1 MPKQEIDAVELF
13 DLALSIV
20 GLVLTEGDQK
30 VSELA
35 SRFDVSEKVVLKAV
49 RAITDS
55 EDLTKCVT
63 HFHLNFE
70 ELEDGWVSFT
80 KGSTN
85 LEGPPAL
92 SKRQL
97 SSIAIGLDYL
107 ASLPQFSSN
116 RALHELRQA
125 LKNAGP
131 VPVTSIASNRL
142 TELLQQLH
150 DAIDAGKTISCD
162 YRNQKGEQTNRKIDP
177 LLIELRGKKHYLRGW
192 CHINQAV
199 RSFRL
204 DRIQNISIT
213 ISDISKQARSA
224 TIPDEVFGGSVDEQV
239 IKIAAEPEAA
249 EIFWNFPVAS
259 EPILENGRWI
269 GKIRVGS
276 LTGLPRHIVRFG
288 GMVEV
293 LEPKQARELVR
304 EFAMQTLSQPAV
316 KDEE

>member
-1 MPKQEIDAVELF
+1 MPKQEIDAAELF

-20 GLVLTEGDQK
+20 GLVLAEGDQR

-35 SRFDVSEKVVLKAV
+35 ERFEVSEKVVLKAV

-70 ELEDGWVSFT
+70 ELEDGWVSFS

-85 LEGPPAL
+85 LDGPPTL

-131 VPVTSIASNRL
+131 VPVTSIAASRL
-142 TELLQQLH
+142 SSILQQLQ
-150 DAIDAGKTISCD
+150 DAIEVGKTISCD
-162 YRNQKGEQTNRKIDP
+162 YRNQKGEQAKRLIDP
-177 LLIELRGKKHYLRGW
+177 LVIELRGKKHYLRGW

-204 DRIQNISIT
+204 DRILNIEIT
-213 ISDISKQARSA
+213 DDDISPAARSA
-224 TIPDEVFGGSVDEQV
+224 TIPDEVFGGSVDEQE

-249 EIFWNFPVAS
+249 EIFWNFPVAT
-259 EPILENGRWI
+259 EPTLENGRWV

-276 LTGLPRHIVRFG
+276 LSGLPRHIVRFG

-293 LEPKQARELVR
+293 LEPKSARALVR
-304 EFAMQTLSQPAV
+304 EFAQQTLNQPQV
-316 KDEE
+316 QDEE

>member
-1 MPKQEIDAVELF
+1 MPKQEIDAAELF

-20 GLVLTEGDQK
+20 GLVLSEGDQK

-70 ELEDGWVSFT
+70 EFEDGWVSFA
-80 KGSTN
+80 KGNTN
-85 LEGPPAL
+85 LDGPPAL

-116 RALHELRQA
+116 RALHDLRQA

-142 TELLQQLH
+142 TELLQRMQS
-150 DAIDAGKTISCD
+150 GKTISCD
-162 YRNQKGEQTNRKIDP
+162 YRNQKGEQANRKIDP

-192 CHINQAV
+192 CHVNQAV

-213 ISDISKQARSA
+213 SEDISKEARTA
-224 TIPDEVFGGSVDEQV
+224 TIPEDVFGGSVDEQI

-249 EIFWNFPVAS
+249 EIFWNFPVAA
-259 EPILENGRWI
+259 EPTLENGRWI

-276 LTGLPRHIVRFG
+276 LAGLPRHIVRFG

-293 LEPKQARELVR
+293 LEPKSARVLVR
-304 EFAMQTLSQPAV
+304 EFALQTLSQPEV
-316 KDEE
+316 EDEE

>member
-1 MPKQEIDAVELF
+1 MPKQEIDAAELF
-13 DLALSIV
+13 DLSLSIV
-20 GLVLTEGDQK
+20 GLVLADGDQK
-30 VSELA
+30 VSDLA
-35 SRFDVSEKVVLKAV
+35 LRFDVSEKVILKAV

-70 ELEDGWVSFT
+70 ELEDGWVSFA

-85 LEGPPAL
+85 LDGPPAL

-116 RALHELRQA
+116 GALHSLRQA

-142 TELLQQLH
+142 SEILQQIH
-150 DAIDAGKTISCD
+150 EAIDAGKAINCE
-162 YRNQKGEQTNRKIDP
+162 YRNQKGEQANRRIDP

-192 CHINQAV
+192 CHVNQAV

-204 DRIQNISIT
+204 DRIQNITIT
-213 ISDISKQARSA
+213 DDQISKQAKSA
-224 TIPDEVFGGSVDEQV
+224 TIPEEVFGGSVDEQE

-249 EIFWNFPVAS
+249 EIFWNFPVS
-259 EPILENGRWI
+259 GEPTLENGRWV

-276 LTGLPRHIVRFG
+276 LVGLPRHIVRFG

-293 LEPKQARELVR
+293 LEPKSARAMVR
-304 EFAMQTLSQPAV
+304 DFALQTLNRPEVQ
-316 KDEE
+316 DEE

>member
-1 MPKQEIDAVELF
+1 MPKQEIDAAELF
-13 DLALSIV
+13 DLSLSIV
-20 GLVLTEGDQK
+20 GLVLADGDQK
-30 VSELA
+30 VSDLA
-35 SRFDVSEKVVLKAV
+35 LRFDVSEKVILKAV

-70 ELEDGWVSFT
+70 ELEDGWVSFA

-85 LEGPPAL
+85 LDGPPAL

-116 RALHELRQA
+116 GALHALRQA

-142 TELLQQLH
+142 SEILQLIH
-150 DAIDAGKTISCD
+150 EAIDAGKAINCE
-162 YRNQKGEQTNRKIDP
+162 YRNQKGEQANRRIDP

-192 CHINQAV
+192 CHVNQAV

-204 DRIQNISIT
+204 DRIQNITIT
-213 ISDISKQARSA
+213 DDQISKQAKSA
-224 TIPDEVFGGSVDEQV
+224 TIPEEVFGGSVDEQE

-249 EIFWNFPVAS
+249 EIFWNFPVS
-259 EPILENGRWI
+259 GEPTLESGRWV

-293 LEPKQARELVR
+293 LEPKSARAMVR
-304 EFAMQTLSQPAV
+304 EFAMQTLNRPEVQ
-316 KDEE
+316 DEE

>member
-1 MPKQEIDAVELF
+1 MPKQEIDAAELF
-13 DLALSIV
+13 DLSLSIV
-20 GLVLTEGDQK
+20 GLVLADGDQK
-30 VSELA
+30 VSDLA
-35 SRFDVSEKVVLKAV
+35 LRFDVSEKVILKAV

-70 ELEDGWVSFT
+70 ELEDGWVSFA

-85 LEGPPAL
+85 LDGPPAL

-116 RALHELRQA
+116 GALHALRQA

-142 TELLQQLH
+142 SEILQQIH
-150 DAIDAGKTISCD
+150 EAIDAGKAINCE
-162 YRNQKGEQTNRKIDP
+162 YRNQKGEQANRRIDP

-192 CHINQAV
+192 CHVNQAV

-204 DRIQNISIT
+204 DRIQNITIT
-213 ISDISKQARSA
+213 DDQISKQAKSA
-224 TIPDEVFGGSVDEQV
+224 TIPEEVFGGSVDEQE

-249 EIFWNFPVAS
+249 EIFWNFPVS
-259 EPILENGRWI
+259 GEPTLESGRWV

-293 LEPKQARELVR
+293 LEPKSARAMVR
-304 EFAMQTLSQPAV
+304 DFALQTLNRPEVQ
-316 KDEE
+316 DEE

>member
-1 MPKQEIDAVELF
+1 MPKQEIDASELF

-20 GLVLTEGDQK
+20 GLVLTDGDQK
-30 VSELA
+30 VADLA

-49 RAITDS
+49 HAITDS

-70 ELEDGWVSFT
+70 ELEDGWVSFA
-80 KGSTN
+80 KGITN
-85 LEGPPAL
+85 LDGPPAL

-107 ASLPQFSSN
+107 ASLPQFNSN
-116 RALHELRQA
+116 KALHDLRQA

-131 VPVTSIASNRL
+131 VPVTSIAATRL
-142 TELLQQLH
+142 TEILNQLH
-150 DAIDAGKTISCD
+150 TAIDSGYSIECE
-162 YRNQKGEQTNRKIDP
+162 YRNQKGEQASRKIDP

-192 CHINQAV
+192 CHINKAV

-204 DRIQNISIT
+204 DRIQNILIT
-213 ISDISKQARSA
+213 NEKITEEAKSA
-224 TIPDEVFGGSVDEQV
+224 TIPDEVFGASNDEQI
-239 IKIAAEPEAA
+239 IKIAADPEAA
-249 EIFWNFPVAS
+249 EIFWNFPIAA
-259 EPILENGRWI
+259 EPKLENGRWV
-269 GKIRVGS
+269 GKIRAGS

-293 LEPKQARELVR
+293 LEPKAARELVR
-304 EFAMQTLSQPAV
+304 EFALQTLKKPDLQDA
-316 KDEE
+316 E

>member
-1 MPKQEIDAVELF
+1 MPKQEIDAAELF
-13 DLALSIV
+13 DRSLSIV
-20 GLVLTEGDQK
+20 GLVLADGDQK
-30 VSELA
+30 VSDLA
-35 SRFDVSEKVVLKAV
+35 LRFDVSEKVILKAV

-70 ELEDGWVSFT
+70 ELEDGWVSFA

-85 LEGPPAL
+85 LDGPPAL

-97 SSIAIGLDYL
+97 SSIAIGLDFL

-116 RALHELRQA
+116 GALHALRQA

-142 TELLQQLH
+142 SEILQQIH
-150 DAIDAGKTISCD
+150 EAIDAGKAINCE
-162 YRNQKGEQTNRKIDP
+162 YRNQKGEQANRRIDP

-192 CHINQAV
+192 CHVNQAV

-204 DRIQNISIT
+204 DRIQNITIT
-213 ISDISKQARSA
+213 DDQISKQAKSA
-224 TIPDEVFGGSVDEQV
+224 TIPEEVFGGSVDEQE

-249 EIFWNFPVAS
+249 EIFWNFPVS
-259 EPILENGRWI
+259 GEPTLESGRWV

-293 LEPKQARELVR
+293 LEPKSARAMVR
-304 EFAMQTLSQPAV
+304 DFALQTLNRPEVQ
-316 KDEE
+316 DEE

>member
-1 MPKQEIDAVELF
+1 MPKQEIDAAELF

-20 GLVLTEGDQK
+20 GLVLSDGDQK

-35 SRFDVSEKVVLKAV
+35 SRFDVSEKVILKAV

-63 HFHLNFE
+63 HFHLNFD
-70 ELEDGWVSFT
+70 ELEDGWVSFA

-85 LEGPPAL
+85 LDGPPAL

-97 SSIAIGLDYL
+97 SAIAIGLDYL
-107 ASLPQFSSN
+107 ASLPQFASN
-116 RALHELRQA
+116 KALHELRQA

-142 TELLQQLH
+142 TEILQQLH
-150 DAIDAGKTISCD
+150 DAIENGKTISCD
-162 YRNQKGEQTNRKIDP
+162 YRNQKGEQANRRIDP

-192 CHINQAV
+192 CHVNQAV

-204 DRIQNISIT
+204 DRIQNIAIT
-213 ISDISKQARSA
+213 QDDITKQARTA
-224 TIPDEVFGGSVDEQV
+224 TIPEEVFGGSVDEQE
-239 IKIAAEPEAA
+239 IKIAAEPEAS
-249 EIFWNFPVAS
+249 EIFWNFPVAV
-259 EPILENGRWI
+259 EPVLEGGRWV

-276 LTGLPRHIVRFG
+276 IAGLPRHIVRFG

-293 LEPKQARELVR
+293 LEPKSAREIVR
-304 EFAMQTLSQPAV
+304 DFALETLNRPEV

>member
-1 MPKQEIDAVELF
+1 MPKQEIDAAELF
-13 DLALSIV
+13 DLSLSIV
-20 GLVLTEGDQK
+20 GLVLADGDQK
-30 VSELA
+30 VSDLA
-35 SRFDVSEKVVLKAV
+35 LRFDVSEKVILKAV

-70 ELEDGWVSFT
+70 ELEDGWVSFA
-80 KGSTN
+80 KGGTN
-85 LEGPPAL
+85 LDGPPAL

-116 RALHELRQA
+116 GALHALRQA

-142 TELLQQLH
+142 SEILQQIH
-150 DAIDAGKTISCD
+150 EAIDAGKAINCE
-162 YRNQKGEQTNRKIDP
+162 YRNQKGEQANRRIDP

-192 CHINQAV
+192 CHVNQAV

-204 DRIQNISIT
+204 DRIQNITIT
-213 ISDISKQARSA
+213 DDQISKQAKSA
-224 TIPDEVFGGSVDEQV
+224 TIPEEVFGGSVDEQE

-249 EIFWNFPVAS
+249 EIFWNFPVS
-259 EPILENGRWI
+259 GEPTLESGRWV

-293 LEPKQARELVR
+293 LEPKSARAMVR
-304 EFAMQTLSQPAV
+304 DFALQTLNRPEVQ
-316 KDEE
+316 DEE

>member
-1 MPKQEIDAVELF
+1 MPKQEIDAAELF
-13 DLALSIV
+13 DLSLSIV
-20 GLVLTEGDQK
+20 GLVMADGDQK
-30 VSELA
+30 VSDLA
-35 SRFDVSEKVVLKAV
+35 LRFDVSEKVILKAV

-70 ELEDGWVSFT
+70 ELEDGWVSFA

-85 LEGPPAL
+85 LDGPPAL

-116 RALHELRQA
+116 GALHALRQA

-142 TELLQQLH
+142 SEILQQIH
-150 DAIDAGKTISCD
+150 EAIDAGKAINCE
-162 YRNQKGEQTNRKIDP
+162 YRNQKGEQANRRIDP

-192 CHINQAV
+192 CHVNQAV

-204 DRIQNISIT
+204 DRIQNITIT
-213 ISDISKQARSA
+213 DDQISKQAKSA
-224 TIPDEVFGGSVDEQV
+224 TIPEEVFGGSVDEQE

-249 EIFWNFPVAS
+249 EIFWNFPVS
-259 EPILENGRWI
+259 GEPTLESGRWV

-293 LEPKQARELVR
+293 LEPKSARAMVR
-304 EFAMQTLSQPAV
+304 DFALQTLNRPEVQ
-316 KDEE
+316 DEE

>member
-1 MPKQEIDAVELF
+1 MPKQEIDAAELF
-13 DLALSIV
+13 DLSLSIV
-20 GLVLTEGDQK
+20 GLVLADGDQK
-30 VSELA
+30 VSDLA
-35 SRFDVSEKVVLKAV
+35 LRFDVSEKVILKAV

-70 ELEDGWVSFT
+70 ELEDGWVSFA

-85 LEGPPAL
+85 LDGPPAL

-116 RALHELRQA
+116 GALHSLRQA

-142 TELLQQLH
+142 SEILQQIH
-150 DAIDAGKTISCD
+150 EAIDAGKAINCE
-162 YRNQKGEQTNRKIDP
+162 YRNQKGEQANRRIDP

-204 DRIQNISIT
+204 DRIQNIIIT
-213 ISDISKQARSA
+213 DEDISQQGRSA
-224 TIPDEVFGGSVDEQV
+224 PIPEDVFGGSVDEQE

-249 EIFWNFPVAS
+249 EIFWNFPVS
-259 EPILENGRWI
+259 GEPTLESGRWV

-293 LEPKQARELVR
+293 LEPKSARAMVR
-304 EFAMQTLSQPAV
+304 DFALQTLNRPEVQ
-316 KDEE
+316 DEE

>member
-1 MPKQEIDAVELF
+1 MPKQEIDAAELF
-13 DLALSIV
+13 DLSLSIV
-20 GLVLTEGDQK
+20 GLVLADGDQK
-30 VSELA
+30 VSDLA
-35 SRFDVSEKVVLKAV
+35 NRFDVSEKAILKAV

-70 ELEDGWVSFT
+70 ELEDGWVSFA

-85 LEGPPAL
+85 LDGPPAL

-116 RALHELRQA
+116 GALHALRQA

-142 TELLQQLH
+142 SEILQQIH
-150 DAIDAGKTISCD
+150 EAIDAGKAINCE
-162 YRNQKGEQTNRKIDP
+162 YRNQKGEQANRRIDP

-192 CHINQAV
+192 CHINKAV

-204 DRIQNISIT
+204 DRIQNITIT
-213 ISDISKQARSA
+213 DDQISKQAKSA
-224 TIPDEVFGGSVDEQV
+224 TIPEEVFGGSVDEQE

-249 EIFWNFPVAS
+249 EIFWNFPVS
-259 EPILENGRWI
+259 GEPTLESGRWV

-293 LEPKQARELVR
+293 LEPKSARAMVR
-304 EFAMQTLSQPAV
+304 DFALQTLNRPEVQ
-316 KDEE
+316 DEE

>member
-1 MPKQEIDAVELF
+1 MPKQEIDAAELF

-20 GLVLTEGDQK
+20 GLVLAEGDQR
-30 VSELA
+30 VSDLA
-35 SRFDVSEKVVLKAV
+35 ARFDVSEKVIMKAV

-70 ELEDGWVSFT
+70 EFEDGWVSFA
-80 KGSTN
+80 KGSTS
-85 LEGPPAL
+85 LDGPPAL

-116 RALHELRQA
+116 AALHSLRQA

-131 VPVTSIASNRL
+131 VPVTSIASNRI
-142 TELLQQLH
+142 TEILQQLH
-150 DAIDAGKTISCD
+150 EAIDQGKAISCD
-162 YRNQKGEQTNRKIDP
+162 YRNQKGEQANRRIDP

-192 CHINQAV
+192 CHVNQAV

-213 ISDISKQARSA
+213 HDEISEQAKSA
-224 TIPDEVFGGSVDEQV
+224 TIPEEVFGGSVDEQE
-239 IKIAAEPEAA
+239 IKIAADPEAA
-249 EIFWNFPVAS
+249 EIFWNFPVAA
-259 EPILENGRWI
+259 EPTLEQGRWV

-276 LTGLPRHIVRFG
+276 LRGLPRHIVRFG

-293 LEPKQARELVR
+293 LEPKAARTMVR
-304 EFAMQTLSQPAV
+304 EFALQTLNRPEVQ
-316 KDEE
+316 DEE

>member
-13 DLALSIV
+13 NLALSIV
-20 GLVLTEGDQK
+20 GLVLSEGDQQ
-30 VSELA
+30 VTELA
-35 SRFDVSEKVVLKAV
+35 NRFDVSEKVIHKAV

-70 ELEDGWVSFT
+70 ELEDGWVSFA

-85 LEGPPAL
+85 LDGPPAL

-107 ASLPQFSSN
+107 ASLPQFATN
-116 RALHELRQA
+116 TALRDLRQA

-131 VPVTSIASNRL
+131 VPITSIAFSRL
-142 TELLQQLH
+142 TELLEKLQSAIESGK
-150 DAIDAGKTISCD
+150 AIDCD
-162 YRNQKGEQTNRKIDP
+162 YRNQKGEQANRRIDP

-204 DRIQNISIT
+204 DRVQNILIT
-213 ISDISKQARSA
+213 NEDISKQAKNAS
-224 TIPDEVFGGSVDEQV
+224 IPEEVFGGSFDQQV

-249 EIFWNFPVAS
+249 EIFWNFPVAV
-259 EPILENGRWI
+259 EPTLEGGRWV

-293 LEPKQARELVR
+293 LEPSSARAAVH
-304 EFAMQTLSQPAV
+304 EFAMQTLSQPEMQSA
-316 KDEE
+316 E

>member
-1 MPKQEIDAVELF
+1 MPKQEIDAAELF
-13 DLALSIV
+13 DLSLSIV
-20 GLVLTEGDQK
+20 GLVMADGDQK
-30 VSELA
+30 VSDLA
-35 SRFDVSEKVVLKAV
+35 LRFDVSEKVILKAV

-70 ELEDGWVSFT
+70 ELEDGWVSFA

-85 LEGPPAL
+85 LDGPPAL

-116 RALHELRQA
+116 GALHALRQA

-142 TELLQQLH
+142 SEILQQIH
-150 DAIDAGKTISCD
+150 KAIDAGKAINCE
-162 YRNQKGEQTNRKIDP
+162 YRNQKGEQANRRIDP

-192 CHINQAV
+192 CHVNQAV

-204 DRIQNISIT
+204 DRIQNITIT
-213 ISDISKQARSA
+213 DDQISKQAKSA
-224 TIPDEVFGGSVDEQV
+224 TIPEEVFGGSVDEQE

-249 EIFWNFPVAS
+249 EIFWNFPVS
-259 EPILENGRWI
+259 GEPTLESGRWV

-293 LEPKQARELVR
+293 LEPKSARAMVR
-304 EFAMQTLSQPAV
+304 DFALQTLNRPEVQ
-316 KDEE
+316 DEE

>member
-1 MPKQEIDAVELF
+1 MPKQEIDAAELF
-13 DLALSIV
+13 DLSLSIV
-20 GLVLTEGDQK
+20 GLVLADGDQK
-30 VSELA
+30 VSDLA
-35 SRFDVSEKVVLKAV
+35 LRFDVSEKVILKAV

-70 ELEDGWVSFT
+70 ELEDGWVSFA

-85 LEGPPAL
+85 LDGPPAL

-116 RALHELRQA
+116 GALHALRQA

-142 TELLQQLH
+142 SEILQQIH
-150 DAIDAGKTISCD
+150 KAIDAGKAINCE
-162 YRNQKGEQTNRKIDP
+162 YRNQKGEQANRRIDP

-192 CHINQAV
+192 CHVNQAV

-204 DRIQNISIT
+204 DRIQNITIT
-213 ISDISKQARSA
+213 DDQISKQAKSA
-224 TIPDEVFGGSVDEQV
+224 TIPEEVFGGSVDEQE

-249 EIFWNFPVAS
+249 EIFWNFPVS
-259 EPILENGRWI
+259 GEPTLESGRWV

-293 LEPKQARELVR
+293 LEPKSARAMVR
-304 EFAMQTLSQPAV
+304 DFALTTLNRPEVQ
-316 KDEE
+316 DEE

>member
-1 MPKQEIDAVELF
+1 MPKQEIDAAELF
-13 DLALSIV
+13 DLSLSIV
-20 GLVLTEGDQK
+20 GLVLADGDQK
-30 VSELA
+30 VSDLA
-35 SRFDVSEKVVLKAV
+35 LRFDVSEKVILKAV

-70 ELEDGWVSFT
+70 ELEDGWVSFA

-85 LEGPPAL
+85 LDGPPAL

-107 ASLPQFSSN
+107 ESLPQFSSN
-116 RALHELRQA
+116 GALHALRQA

-142 TELLQQLH
+142 SEILQQIH
-150 DAIDAGKTISCD
+150 EAIDAGKAINCE
-162 YRNQKGEQTNRKIDP
+162 YRNQKGEQANRRIDP

-192 CHINQAV
+192 CHVNQAV

-204 DRIQNISIT
+204 DRIQNITIT
-213 ISDISKQARSA
+213 DDQISKQAKSA
-224 TIPDEVFGGSVDEQV
+224 TIPEEVFGGSVDEQE

-249 EIFWNFPVAS
+249 EIFWNFPVS
-259 EPILENGRWI
+259 GEPTLESGRWV

-293 LEPKQARELVR
+293 LEPKSARAMVR
-304 EFAMQTLSQPAV
+304 DFALQTLNRPEVQ
-316 KDEE
+316 DEE